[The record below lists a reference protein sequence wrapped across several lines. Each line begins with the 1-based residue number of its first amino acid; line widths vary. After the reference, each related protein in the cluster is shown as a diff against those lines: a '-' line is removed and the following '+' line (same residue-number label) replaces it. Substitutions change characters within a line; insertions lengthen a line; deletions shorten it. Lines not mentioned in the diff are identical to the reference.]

1 MKYIEE
7 NRSLRAPSSIE
18 RSVLAALRALVP
30 QRQTTFTE
38 ALRVAEQQALRFM
51 SRFGIQAGPV
61 SEDLLLRLPRIAV
74 EYVERMPTSGCSFW
88 DVERKS
94 WIIQVN
100 SSEPPTRQR
109 FTMFHEYKHIVD
121 HGRTDQLYGTGPE
134 ASSGSDRHSD
144 TLIGF

>member
-7 NRSLRAPSSIE
+7 NRSLRTPSTME

-30 QRQTTFTE
+30 QRRTTFTE
-38 ALRVAEQQALRFM
+38 SLRVAEQQALRFM

-61 SEDLLLRLPRIAV
+61 SEDLLLRLPRIEV

-109 FTMFHEYKHIVD
+109 FRRCERTLQAGSVSSTCGQ
-121 HGRTDQLYGTGPE
+121 HGAGHAWPNST
-134 ASSGSDRHSD
+134 S
-144 TLIGF
+144 